1 MIHNLVT
8 GLLFLSLL
16 FSSHCFG
23 RFTLVQ
29 KVHGINDDL
38 NVGEGKINVFTKSI
52 FMILMGVAQLYTGAI
67 LLDIVFLNLVEFW
80 TEKNPLTV
88 NTVLPQTKTL
98 ADGSQVQIIPQ
109 KNALHIQ
116 ITKENNTHHF
126 MAFKEKKG
134 KLFVE
139 KNGVLEEVHVEHY
152 EFGDLVFLS
161 SNGKKQILS
170 KKELGFLHSSNF

>member
-88 NTVLPQTKTL
+88 ESPLPQTKTL
-98 ADGSQVQIIPQ
+98 ADGSEVQIIPQ
-109 KNALHIQ
+109 ENALHIQ
-116 ITKENNTHHF
+116 ITKDKNTHHF

-139 KNGVLEEVHVEHY
+139 KNGTLEEIQVEHY

-170 KKELGFLHSSNF
+170 KKELAFMQYSE